1 MDKTSDHRP
10 SLERIMEKL
19 SYLDNR
25 KEAHFRGLK
34 SDISILRHELK
45 EEIKG
50 IKSTLTRVEK
60 SLESAWKVITDLQ
73 AESKSHAD
81 FRKTYR
87 SSLDNVKS
95 ELAMASSKNAK
106 LETEIDALK
115 VRFLEEQEKVIALEN
130 YSRRENLRFMN
141 VPEQEGENCA
151 NIIYDIIEN
160 ELNMDVEN
168 LQFHAIHR
176 VGKRRLSDETSKAYP
191 RPIIARFLCREDRD
205 MVLKAKGRLRNSSQ
219 YENVYITQDYAKAIQ
234 MERNVLI
241 KAMFLARKKGVNAK
255 VVDRNL
261 VVNNN
266 VYNVD
271 NIPDNLK
278 ESSTLNSNSS

>member
-1 MDKTSDHRP
+1 
-10 SLERIMEKL
+10 
-19 SYLDNR
+19 
-25 KEAHFRGLK
+25 
-34 SDISILRHELK
+34 
-45 EEIKG
+45 
-50 IKSTLTRVEK
+50 
-60 SLESAWKVITDLQ
+60 
-73 AESKSHAD
+73 
-81 FRKTYR
+81 
-87 SSLDNVKS
+87 
-95 ELAMASSKNAK
+95 MASSKNAK

-115 VRFLEEQEKVIALEN
+115 VRFLEKQQKVIALEN
-130 YSRRENLRFMN
+130 YSRRKNQRFMN

-176 VGKRRLSDETSKAYP
+176 VGKRRSSDETSKAYP

-241 KAMFLARKKGVNAK
+241 KAMFLARKKGMKVK

>member
-1 MDKTSDHRP
+1 M
-10 SLERIMEKL
+10 
-19 SYLDNR
+19 
-25 KEAHFRGLK
+25 
-34 SDISILRHELK
+34 LRNELK
-45 EEIKG
+45 EEIEGVKN
-50 IKSTLTRVEK
+50 TLTGVEK
-60 SLESAWKVITDLQ
+60 SLESAWNVIADLQ
-73 AESKSHAD
+73 AESKSHSD
-81 FRKTYR
+81 FKKTYQ
-87 SSLDNVKS
+87 SILDNVKS
-95 ELAMASSKNAK
+95 ELAMVSSKNAK

-130 YSRRENLRFMN
+130 YSRRENLHFMN

-151 NIIYDIIEN
+151 NIIYDIVEN

-176 VGKRRLSDETSKAYP
+176 VGKRRSSDETSKAYP

-205 MVLKAKGRLRNSSQ
+205 MVLKEKGSLRNSQ
-219 YENVYITQDYAKAIQ
+219 YENVYITQDYAKAILT
-234 MERNVLI
+234 ERKVLI
-241 KAMFLARKKGVNAK
+241 KAMFLARKKGMNAR

-278 ESSTLNSNSS
+278 KSSILNSNSS